1 MQLRWIRERSQSAP
15 DRLGAL
21 ADRHK
26 HRQGLERKRRT
37 STLKAFAVIEQ
48 KQDWLN
54 LQLSKL
60 RLIGWRIA
68 LTVVFFCLKETIRFL
83 D

>member
-1 MQLRWIRERSQSAP
+1 
-15 DRLGAL
+15 
-21 ADRHK
+21 
-26 HRQGLERKRRT
+26 
-37 STLKAFAVIEQ
+37 LKAIVVVDKKEHR
-48 KQDWLN
+48 LN
-54 LQLSKL
+54 LQLSRL